1 MRGSYKIFHPFLCIY
16 HNYLYFFLKQSAK
29 LTIRLK
35 CCQLAFPQSL
45 LEYSKKL

>member
-1 MRGSYKIFHPFLCIY
+1 MRGSYKILCLFLYIY
-16 HNYLYFFLKQSAK
+16 HNYLIFLSNQSVK

-45 LEYSKKL
+45 LEH